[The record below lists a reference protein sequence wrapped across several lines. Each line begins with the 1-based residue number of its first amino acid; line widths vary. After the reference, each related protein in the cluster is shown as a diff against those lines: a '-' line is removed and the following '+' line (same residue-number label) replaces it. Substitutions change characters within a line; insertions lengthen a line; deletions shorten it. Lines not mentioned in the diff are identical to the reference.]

1 MPGGR
6 PSRFARLGFTA
17 LLVTLLAGSARA
29 ELDHGSFQRL
39 TASLLKVEAVNGDG
53 SVSMGTGV
61 VVARG
66 TIATNCH
73 VTRRAR
79 AIRLIRG
86 AQRMGV
92 ESQYSDVERDLC
104 LLYAADA
111 EDLAAVEMDGG
122 ALRIGQPVV
131 AAGFVFGIAPQL
143 SAGEVKALHD
153 YEGAQVIESS
163 TPFGSGASG
172 GGLFDAAGR
181 LVGIVTFRSRKEAPQ
196 YYSLPVRW
204 VLSAL
209 AEHHDA
215 DVQPLQGQPFWQ
227 RMPEAQP
234 YFLRAATLEA
244 EENWGEM
251 ADVARRWS
259 DADAGNA
266 SSWLALGKA
275 RYRLSEMEPAIDALL
290 RCARLA
296 PDRAEPWY
304 QLGMAYTAAGQNG
317 AAKQARETLRRLS
330 PDLAKRAPRHPLS
343 TP

>member
-1 MPGGR
+1 MPGAHPG
-6 PSRFARLGFTA
+6 RFAGLGFGA
-17 LLVTLLAGSARA
+17 LLATFLAGGVRA
-29 ELDHGSFQRL
+29 EFDAETFQRL
-39 TASLLKVEAVNGDG
+39 TASILKVEAVNGDG
-53 SVSMGTGV
+53 SVSLGTGV
-61 VVARG
+61 VVAPG

-79 AIRLIRG
+79 AVRLIRG
-86 AQRMGV
+86 AQRMEV
-92 ESQYSDVERDLC
+92 DSQYSDVERDLC
-104 LLYAADA
+104 LLYALHA
-111 EDLAAVEMDGG
+111 EDLAAVELDGG
-122 ALRIGQPVV
+122 TLHIGQPVI

-143 SAGEVKALHD
+143 SAGEVRALHD
-153 YEGAQVIESS
+153 YEDAQVIEST

-181 LVGIVTFRSRKEAPQ
+181 LVGIVTFRSRKGAPQ

-204 VLSAL
+204 VLGAL
-209 AEHHDA
+209 AQHGEAH
-215 DVQPLQGQPFWQ
+215 VQPLHGQPFWQ

-259 DADAGNA
+259 EAEAGNA

-275 RYRLSEMEPAIDALL
+275 RYHLSEMEPAIDALL

-296 PDRAEPWY
+296 PTRAEPWY
-304 QLGMAYTAAGQNG
+304 QLGMAYAAAGQNG
-317 AAKQARETLRRLS
+317 AAKQAEEILGQLS
-330 PDLAKRAPRHPLS
+330 PALAKRAPRHPLS